1 MVLGFTTILILAG
14 AFLPALVTDG
24 LVTGT
29 TDPITTLHGGAQA
42 DTAMATG
49 MATTMDSTG
58 DITED
63 ITMDTITEFIPAA
76 GRVIQPV
83 TGTVITIP
91 PATMY
96 TKVPGRRM

>member
-29 TDPITTLHGGAQA
+29 TDPITTLLGGVHA

-58 DITED
+58 GITED
-63 ITMDTITEFIPAA
+63 ITMDTNTEYIQAA
-76 GRVIQPV
+76 GRDIQPD
-83 TGTVITIP
+83 TGMVIIIP
-91 PATMY
+91 PATMSI
-96 TKVPGRRM
+96 KVPGRRM